1 MIQTNTDYT
10 PKTITNTEESM
21 SSIVYNELFKLDPS
35 DAIQFGLYSYTQN
48 VKNGQ

>member
-21 SSIVYNELFKLDPS
+21 SSIVYNELFKLDPY
-35 DAIQFGLYSYTQN
+35 DAILFKVSIPTQN
-48 VKNGQ
+48 VKKVK

>member
-21 SSIVYNELFKLDPS
+21 SSIVYNELFKLDPY
-35 DAIQFGLYSYTQN
+35 DAIIMGISPYTQN